1 MTTNDDI
8 DNNRQLTILPYLF
21 VGLSF
26 DAWGKQYF
34 GEQSNFLFMKPV
46 DRDLLILLHED
57 RYTEQQIQSAV
68 RQISEMLSLIE
79 TMDYLCAVME
89 VMDCNKSRITSK
101 RTVLEK
107 AISRKSHKPFEFIIH
122 KN

>member
-1 MTTNDDI
+1 
-8 DNNRQLTILPYLF
+8 
-21 VGLSF
+21 
-26 DAWGKQYF
+26 
-34 GEQSNFLFMKPV
+34 MKPV

-68 RQISEMLSLIE
+68 RQISEMLTLIE

-89 VMDCNKSRITSK
+89 VANCNKSKVTNK
-101 RTVLEK
+101 RPVLEK
-107 AISRKSHKPFEFIIH
+107 AISRKAHKPFEFIIH